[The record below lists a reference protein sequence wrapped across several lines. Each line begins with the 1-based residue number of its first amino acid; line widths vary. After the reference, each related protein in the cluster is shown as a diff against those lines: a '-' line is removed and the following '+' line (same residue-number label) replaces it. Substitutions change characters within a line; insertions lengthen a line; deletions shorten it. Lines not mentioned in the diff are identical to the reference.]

1 MNEELSLTP
10 MAKVRVGTLGA
21 EFEAD
26 MEFTEWL
33 KVGRQFGRLESCCN
47 FIIGDWINFGELSYV
62 QAEGAGEEAAGSR
75 EARRKQRK
83 QKYVEALQVTG
94 IDYQYLADMAWVA
107 GKVGLSNRFE
117 KLTWRHHREVAVLK
131 AREQRRWLQLAAD
144 GAEGKRWTVSQ
155 LRQAIRASERTIR
168 DAREPNPDLMEWAKP
183 AGDLTRSLKKE
194 ISEEPI
200 EAWPTERKEAM
211 REELK
216 ELKEIIDRLW
226 L

>member
-10 MAKVRVGTLGA
+10 MANVRVGTLGA
-21 EFEAD
+21 EFAAD
-26 MEFTEWL
+26 MEFNDWL

-47 FIIGDWINFGELSYV
+47 FLIGDWINFGELSYV
-62 QAEGAGEEAAGSR
+62 QNEEAGEESAG
-75 EARRKQRK
+75 RRKQRK

-117 KLTWRHHREVAVLK
+117 KLTWRHHREVAALK
-131 AREQRRWLQLAAD
+131 PREQKRWLQLAAD

-155 LRQAIRASERTIR
+155 LRQAIRASERTINDR
-168 DAREPNPDLMEWAKP
+168 REPNPVLLEWAKP

-200 EAWPTERKEAM
+200 EAWPIERKAAM